1 MKKPNPELIDDE
13 IPELDEE
20 WFKRGR
26 PAAEVL
32 PPEFLAA
39 LPKRTGRPKAEMLK
53 VFTGI
58 WLDAD
63 IVETF
68 KASVKGWQARMN
80 KALREWHKTHSP
92 A

>member
-20 WFKRGR
+20 WFKLAR

-39 LPKRTGRPKAEMLK
+39 LSKRTGRPKTETLK

-63 IVETF
+63 ILKTF
-68 KASVKGWQARMN
+68 KASGKGWQARMN
-80 KALREWHKTHSP
+80 KALREWLKTHSP